1 MAQGTSG
8 RVVID
13 LDPDFKE
20 QIYNVLKD
28 NGLSMKEWFLREA
41 KELCDEHLQPTLAL
55 EIDGQSNE
63 VSEPNSQ

>member
-20 QIYNVLKD
+20 RLYGVLKD
-28 NGLSMKEWFLREA
+28 KGLSMKEWFLQNAEETCDSHTQPRL
-41 KELCDEHLQPTLAL
+41 ELEL
-55 EIDGQSNE
+55 EVDSN
-63 VSEPNSQ
+63 SPKLSGN